1 MGVVIEKI
9 AKEELGLETLNAR
22 NSDRLDF
29 VELAV
34 WDIECALE
42 KAYKAGYEAAKKIK
56 G

>member
-1 MGVVIEKI
+1 MNEIIDQI
-9 AKEELGLETLNAR
+9 AKKELGLDTLKAR

-42 KAYKAGYEAAKKIK
+42 KAYKAGMAAVKE
-56 G
+56 